1 MFPVPLA
8 VSGMSIP
15 VSSLSVNK
23 DVLVSIHLQYGSE
36 SEMWMALA
44 LALRSFKS
52 QRGEII
58 SASEAI
64 GFTMKQ
70 HSDRT
75 GKIHI
80 LHAKRAQNV
89 CQPKI
94 HSKSGNSVST
104 VPC

>member
-64 GFTMKQ
+64 WVYHETTFRQNWKNSHTTCKENTKCMP
-70 HSDRT
+70 
-75 GKIHI
+75 
-80 LHAKRAQNV
+80 AKNPQ
-89 CQPKI
+89 
-94 HSKSGNSVST
+94 
-104 VPC
+104 